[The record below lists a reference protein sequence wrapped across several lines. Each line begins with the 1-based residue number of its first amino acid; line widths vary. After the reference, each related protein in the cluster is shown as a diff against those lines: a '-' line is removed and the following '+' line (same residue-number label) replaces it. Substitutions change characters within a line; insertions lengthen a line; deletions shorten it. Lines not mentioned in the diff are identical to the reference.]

1 MRFGPTE
8 KKNSKSSSHINWG
21 KKYIDFF
28 IDEKGIDFHLLS
40 ASDVQYDVAEYLY
53 KKGRTLQAYDLSDAI
68 RSQDLELIKL
78 VQSQGADLNQLWYDF
93 KDGDEWSREFD
104 QCPEYTEQLEDTS
117 HPNFTPRPSNFEM
130 NINSINSEIVK
141 YLIDNGMEIPDKAL
155 ETAVYASKA
164 TVKVLIDAGA
174 DTDLK
179 FDKLEPA
186 NGGGIVQK
194 GDFDLADYYKHYGRD
209 DLAELL

>member
-1 MRFGPTE
+1 M
-8 KKNSKSSSHINWG
+8 S
-21 KKYIDFF
+21 
-28 IDEKGIDFHLLS
+28 
-40 ASDVQYDVAEYLY
+40 
-53 KKGRTLQAYDLSDAI
+53 
-68 RSQDLELIKL
+68 
-78 VQSQGADLNQLWYDF
+78 
-93 KDGDEWSREFD
+93 
-104 QCPEYTEQLEDTS
+104 EYTEQLEDTS

-141 YLIDNGMEIPDKAL
+141 YLIDNGMEIPDNAL

-194 GDFDLADYYKHYGRD
+194 AILIW
-209 DLAELL
+209 LIITNITAETI